1 MRIMTNLLI
10 LFIITISAFTVIF
23 VKHKNRLMNIQ
34 IEKSEKELSLQLNQH
49 KKLLDTKAQIID
61 EKLTDTDIKR
71 ILGMKIPNKNKVIYI
86 DLVEYTGGVVCLS

>member
-1 MRIMTNLLI
+1 MTNLLI
-10 LFIITISAFTVIF
+10 LFIITISAFTVIY

-86 DLVEYTGGVVCLS
+86 DLVE

>member
-49 KKLLDTKAQIID
+49 KKLLDTKAQLID
-61 EKLTDTDIKR
+61 EKLTDANIKR

-86 DLVEYTGGVVCLS
+86 DLVE

>member
-1 MRIMTNLLI
+1 MRIMTNLII
-10 LFIITISAFTVIF
+10 LFIITISAFTVIY

-49 KKLLDTKAQIID
+49 KKLLDKKAQLID
-61 EKLTDTDIKR
+61 KKLTDTDIKR

-86 DLVEYTGGVVCLS
+86 DLVE

>member
-10 LFIITISAFTVIF
+10 LFIITISAFTVIY

-49 KKLLDTKAQIID
+49 KKLLDTKAQLID
-61 EKLTDTDIKR
+61 EKLTDTDIKK

-86 DLVEYTGGVVCLS
+86 DLVE

>member
-10 LFIITISAFTVIF
+10 LFIITISAFTVIY

-49 KKLLDTKAQIID
+49 KKLLDTKAQLID
-61 EKLTDTDIKR
+61 KKLTDTDIKR

-86 DLVEYTGGVVCLS
+86 DLVE

>member
-1 MRIMTNLLI
+1 MRIMVNLLI
-10 LFIITISAFTVIF
+10 LFIITISAFTVIY

-49 KKLLDTKAQIID
+49 KKLLDTKAKLID

-86 DLVEYTGGVVCLS
+86 DLVE

>member
-1 MRIMTNLLI
+1 MTNLLI

-49 KKLLDTKAQIID
+49 KKLLDKKAQLID
-61 EKLTDTDIKR
+61 EKLTDTNIKR

-86 DLVEYTGGVVCLS
+86 DLVE

>member
-1 MRIMTNLLI
+1 MRIITNLLI

-71 ILGMKIPNKNKVIYI
+71 ILGMKIPNKNNVIYI
-86 DLVEYTGGVVCLS
+86 DLVE

>member
-10 LFIITISAFTVIF
+10 LFIITISAFTLIY

-34 IEKSEKELSLQLNQH
+34 IEKSEKELSRQLNQH
-49 KKLLDTKAQIID
+49 KKLLDTKAQLID
-61 EKLTDTDIKR
+61 EKLTDANIKR

-86 DLVEYTGGVVCLS
+86 DLVE

>member
-1 MRIMTNLLI
+1 MVNLLI
-10 LFIITISAFTVIF
+10 LFIITISAFTVIY

-49 KKLLDTKAQIID
+49 KKLLDTKAKLID

-86 DLVEYTGGVVCLS
+86 DLVE

>member
-1 MRIMTNLLI
+1 MRIMTNFLI
-10 LFIITISAFTVIF
+10 LFIITISAFTVIY

-49 KKLLDTKAQIID
+49 KKLLDTKAQLID
-61 EKLTDTDIKR
+61 EKLTDTDIRR

-86 DLVEYTGGVVCLS
+86 DLVE

>member
-86 DLVEYTGGVVCLS
+86 DLVE

>member
-1 MRIMTNLLI
+1 MTNLLI
-10 LFIITISAFTVIF
+10 LFIITISAFTVIY

-49 KKLLDTKAQIID
+49 KKLLDIKAQLID
-61 EKLTDTDIKR
+61 EKLTDANIKR

-86 DLVEYTGGVVCLS
+86 DLVE

>member
-1 MRIMTNLLI
+1 MRIMTNLII
-10 LFIITISAFTVIF
+10 LFIITISAFTVIY

-49 KKLLDTKAQIID
+49 KKLLDIKAQLID
-61 EKLTDTDIKR
+61 EKLTDTDIRR

-86 DLVEYTGGVVCLS
+86 DLVE

>member
-1 MRIMTNLLI
+1 MRIMVNLLI
-10 LFIITISAFTVIF
+10 LFIITISAFTVIY

-49 KKLLDTKAQIID
+49 KKLLDTKAKLID
-61 EKLTDTDIKR
+61 EKLTDTNIKR

-86 DLVEYTGGVVCLS
+86 DLVE

>member
-10 LFIITISAFTVIF
+10 LLIITISAFTVIY

-34 IEKSEKELSLQLNQH
+34 IEKSEKELSRQLNQH
-49 KKLLDTKAQIID
+49 KKLLDKKAKLID
-61 EKLTDTDIKR
+61 EKLTDTNIKR

-86 DLVEYTGGVVCLS
+86 DLVE

>member
-1 MRIMTNLLI
+1 MRIITNLLI

-86 DLVEYTGGVVCLS
+86 DLVE

>member
-10 LFIITISAFTVIF
+10 LFIITISAFTVIY

-34 IEKSEKELSLQLNQH
+34 IEKSEKELSLQLNKH
-49 KKLLDTKAQIID
+49 KKLLDTKAQLID

-86 DLVEYTGGVVCLS
+86 DLVE

>member
-10 LFIITISAFTVIF
+10 LFIITISAFTVIY

-34 IEKSEKELSLQLNQH
+34 IEKSEKELSRQLNQH
-49 KKLLDTKAQIID
+49 KKLLDTKAQLID
-61 EKLTDTDIKR
+61 EKLTNTNIKR

-86 DLVEYTGGVVCLS
+86 DLVE

>member
-49 KKLLDTKAQIID
+49 KKLLDIKAQLID
-61 EKLTDTDIKR
+61 EKLTDTDIRR

-86 DLVEYTGGVVCLS
+86 DLVE

>member
-10 LFIITISAFTVIF
+10 LFIITISAFTVIY

-49 KKLLDTKAQIID
+49 KKLLDTKAQLID

-71 ILGMKIPNKNKVIYI
+71 ILGMKIPNKNNVIYI
-86 DLVEYTGGVVCLS
+86 DLVE

>member
-10 LFIITISAFTVIF
+10 LFIITISAFTVIY

-34 IEKSEKELSLQLNQH
+34 IEKSEKELSRQLNQH
-49 KKLLDTKAQIID
+49 KKLLDKKAKLID
-61 EKLTDTDIKR
+61 EKLTDTNIKR

-86 DLVEYTGGVVCLS
+86 DLVE

>member
-10 LFIITISAFTVIF
+10 LFIITISAFTVIY

-49 KKLLDTKAQIID
+49 KKLLDTKAQLID
-61 EKLTDTDIKR
+61 YKLTDANIKR

-86 DLVEYTGGVVCLS
+86 DLVE

>member
-10 LFIITISAFTVIF
+10 LFIITISAFTVIY

-34 IEKSEKELSLQLNQH
+34 IEKSEKELSRQLNQH

-86 DLVEYTGGVVCLS
+86 DLVE

>member
-10 LFIITISAFTVIF
+10 LFIITISAFTVIY

-49 KKLLDTKAQIID
+49 KKLLDKKAQLID
-61 EKLTDTDIKR
+61 KKLTNTNIKR

-86 DLVEYTGGVVCLS
+86 DLVE

>member
-1 MRIMTNLLI
+1 MRIMVNLLI

-86 DLVEYTGGVVCLS
+86 DLVE